1 MICGCFILNNFR
13 FVLDGGALLHRIPW
27 AKDNTYSIIAEKYL
41 KYVIKHYGI
50 NVTIVFDGYSESG
63 STKDMTHLRR
73 ARLVG
78 QEVFFTSEMK
88 FTTKK
93 EVFFLLCKSNK
104 SRFIKFLANYLEENN
119 LTTIQA
125 KGDADLLIVQTAV
138 EQSYNSKIKLI
149 GEDTDLLVLLIH
161 HVSRHSHQIILI
173 NEGRSGKPGK
183 CWDIQKIQNQFGS
196 RVCDHI
202 LFAHGILGCDT
213 TSRLHGIGKGLV
225 IKRLLNT
232 QDECLSATSKI
243 FLTKGASKVEVAA
256 AKKQ

>member
-88 FTTKK
+88 LTTKK
-93 EVFFLLCKSNK
+93 EVFFS
-104 SRFIKFLANYLEENN
+104 F
-119 LTTIQA
+119 
-125 KGDADLLIVQTAV
+125 VQI
-138 EQSYNSKIKLI
+138 EQESFYK
-149 GEDTDLLVLLIH
+149 
-161 HVSRHSHQIILI
+161 VSS
-173 NEGRSGKPGK
+173 E
-183 CWDIQKIQNQFGS
+183 
-196 RVCDHI
+196 
-202 LFAHGILGCDT
+202 LF
-213 TSRLHGIGKGLV
+213 RRK
-225 IKRLLNT
+225 
-232 QDECLSATSKI
+232 
-243 FLTKGASKVEVAA
+243 
-256 AKKQ
+256 

>member
-104 SRFIKFLANYLEENN
+104 SRFIKFLANYL
-119 LTTIQA
+119 
-125 KGDADLLIVQTAV
+125 
-138 EQSYNSKIKLI
+138 
-149 GEDTDLLVLLIH
+149 
-161 HVSRHSHQIILI
+161 
-173 NEGRSGKPGK
+173 
-183 CWDIQKIQNQFGS
+183 
-196 RVCDHI
+196 
-202 LFAHGILGCDT
+202 
-213 TSRLHGIGKGLV
+213 
-225 IKRLLNT
+225 
-232 QDECLSATSKI
+232 
-243 FLTKGASKVEVAA
+243 
-256 AKKQ
+256 